1 MTLASSIFLPY
12 ISSLVIFLTISI
24 KTANNSGRAV
34 SICSNTISIIPL
46 ASNSLKLEL
55 SNEQEAKN
63 IARHVKIT
71 DVNIT
76 NVKEEVDFNKYG
88 HSSKE

>member
-1 MTLASSIFLPY
+1 MMDINIENIRGKKLFKVHADITLYGQFTSR
-12 ISSLVIFLTISI
+12 V
-24 KTANNSGRAV
+24 
-34 SICSNTISIIPL
+34 IPL
-46 ASNSLKLEL
+46 SIGIIAT
-55 SNEQEAKN
+55 NEQEAKN

-76 NVKEEVDFNKYG
+76 KVKEEVDFNKYG

>member
-1 MTLASSIFLPY
+1 MMDINIEKQNLRDKKLFKVHADITVYGQFTSR
-12 ISSLVIFLTISI
+12 VIPLS
-24 KTANNSGRAV
+24 
-34 SICSNTISIIPL
+34 ISII
-46 ASNSLKLEL
+46 AT
-55 SNEQEAKN
+55 NEQEAKN

-88 HSSKE
+88 YSKE